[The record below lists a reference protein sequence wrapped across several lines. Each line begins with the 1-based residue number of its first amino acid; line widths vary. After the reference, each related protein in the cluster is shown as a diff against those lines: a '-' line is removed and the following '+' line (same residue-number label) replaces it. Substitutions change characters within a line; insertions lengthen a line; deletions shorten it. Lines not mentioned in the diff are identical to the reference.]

1 VSVPPLENELRA
13 IVAAGGP
20 GAPLDA
26 LGLLADGHGLRS
38 AALWEL
44 GFSGLV
50 RRDGFGGGDERP
62 LPRELWGPD
71 LQRAVGEGG
80 VSLVPHA
87 PAAWSH
93 GDRPHVLVPI
103 LADGTVIGIVIATAD
118 VIGAPEVLGAQCR
131 ALAPLLR
138 PQGEA
143 LERVTDALEP
153 ALEDVLLGALEEVR
167 SGTELVAERAADAL
181 RSAHGELRAA
191 TAALRGA
198 SPRAESLAEAIT
210 RCGELYGLIVEQ
222 DLEVSEEQ
230 ISPEER
236 TVLAG
241 IIREALENAA
251 VHGRAHVARVSARQS
266 RSGIRLV
273 FEDDGGVSP
282 AEGEPASLR
291 GGPGLAAIEGHAAWL
306 HGSVTDE
313 PSERGGVRL
322 EVTLPEGRRR
332 S

>member
-1 VSVPPLENELRA
+1 MSVPRLEDELRA

-20 GAPLDA
+20 GAALDA
-26 LGLLADGHGLRS
+26 LALLADGHGLRS

-44 GFSGLV
+44 GAERLV
-50 RRDGFGGGDERP
+50 PRDGFGGGDARP
-62 LPRELWGPD
+62 LPREMWGPD
-71 LQRAVGEGG
+71 LQRTIAGG
-80 VSLVPHA
+80 SLSLVPHA
-87 PAAWSH
+87 PAAWSQ

-103 LADGTVIGIVIATAD
+103 LAGTTVIGILIATAGAID
-118 VIGAPEVLGAQCR
+118 APEVLGAQCQ

-138 PQGEA
+138 PNGEV
-143 LERVTDALEP
+143 LDRVADAIEHTHG
-153 ALEDVLLGALEEVR
+153 DVLLGALEEVR
-167 SGTELVAERAADAL
+167 PGEEPAAERVADAL
-181 RSAHGELRAA
+181 RAAHAELRAA

-198 SPRAESLAEAIT
+198 PPQAESLAEAIA
-210 RCGELYGLIVEQ
+210 RCGELYGLVVEQ

-236 TVLAG
+236 TVLVG

-251 VHGRAHVARVSARQS
+251 VHGRAHLARVSARQS

-282 AEGEPASLR
+282 AQGEPASLR
-291 GGPGLAAIEGHAAWL
+291 GGPGLAAIEGHAARL
-306 HGSVTDE
+306 HGTVTTE

-322 EVTLPEGRRR
+322 EVALPESRRR